1 MRKDIVVRFFFYV
14 DFLKI
19 LRGLRRASDNRSES
33 VETLPKFSEIGD
45 CEVLEPFLFY
55 QYG

>member
-45 CEVLEPFLFY
+45 CEV
-55 QYG
+55 